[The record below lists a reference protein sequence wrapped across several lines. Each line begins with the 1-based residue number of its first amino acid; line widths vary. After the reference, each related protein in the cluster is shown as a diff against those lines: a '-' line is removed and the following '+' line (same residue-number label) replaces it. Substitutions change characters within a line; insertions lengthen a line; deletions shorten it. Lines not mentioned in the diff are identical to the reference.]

1 MLYSAFH
8 RLDVIILNVNY
19 SLCELLLLLMGVCV
33 CQMRCL
39 VLGQIGLFKNNTP
52 VCKALSLPVL
62 ATRSPTRARTT
73 RTVRWTLALR
83 PAETN

>member
-33 CQMRCL
+33 CVKCN
-39 VLGQIGLFKNNTP
+39 VW
-52 VCKALSLPVL
+52 SLKEAGIV
-62 ATRSPTRARTT
+62 SHK
-73 RTVRWTLALR
+73 WCG
-83 PAETN
+83 